1 MDPYQQDPLGYEDQL
16 LASDD
21 DDDDN
26 HPYSGRFVPADYIQD
41 DEDDP
46 EDTSS
51 LPTTSDWVHHEMCN
65 VDLRLDDVD
74 EWLYQISKKEIT
86 AINNRIK
93 RKLCSSNNFT
103 ECEIVAVWLK
113 DATRSLLELVN
124 AQRDESVES
133 FSLDEVI
140 LFIKSTMW
148 MMAYNTTYK
157 VY

>member
-103 ECEIVAVWLK
+103 GTECEIVAVRLK
-113 DATRSLLELVN
+113 DAARSLLELVN
-124 AQRDESVES
+124 AQQDESVEL
-133 FSLDEVI
+133 FSP
-140 LFIKSTMW
+140 
-148 MMAYNTTYK
+148 
-157 VY
+157 